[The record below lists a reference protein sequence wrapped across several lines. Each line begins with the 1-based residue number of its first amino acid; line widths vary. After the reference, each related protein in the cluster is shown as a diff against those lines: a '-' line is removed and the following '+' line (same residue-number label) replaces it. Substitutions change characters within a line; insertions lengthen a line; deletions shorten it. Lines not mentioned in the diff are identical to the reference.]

1 MVLLPG
7 VFPPFRPIDAAMEH
21 GAALRELVRHPST
34 RQYDCTAKAPA
45 RGKRPA
51 GFAGGKWGV
60 CMKTILVPTEH
71 NSAMASALDTAL
83 LLAQKF
89 GSCIEGFPLR
99 PAVADLVAM
108 DPDSGLTMVAVKEND
123 AEMVRQA
130 EDLFRAF
137 MTQHQ
142 VPLHSGEAQASPSFA
157 WLDSAPSGH
166 DFVGSYGRVFD
177 AIVLAR
183 PGDEWQ
189 SPSMVTL
196 ESALFESGRPVLI
209 APPTSPNS
217 LGSNVLIAW
226 NCSTEQARTT
236 ADAMP
241 LLRLAQRITICTVE
255 GSTVAG
261 PTGEQMAHSLKL
273 NGITAETITLKPSKR
288 GAGETLLAKADEL
301 GCDLIVKGAY
311 TQSRLRQ
318 MIFGGTTRHILANA
332 KLPVLMAH

>member
-1 MVLLPG
+1 
-7 VFPPFRPIDAAMEH
+7 
-21 GAALRELVRHPST
+21 
-34 RQYDCTAKAPA
+34 
-45 RGKRPA
+45 
-51 GFAGGKWGV
+51 
-60 CMKTILVPTEH
+60 MKTILVPTEH
-71 NSAMASALDTAL
+71 GSAMVSALDTAL

-89 GSCIEGFPLR
+89 DSCIEGFPLR

-123 AEMVRQA
+123 VEMVRQA
-130 EDLFRAF
+130 EMLFRSF
-137 MTQHQ
+137 MENHQ
-142 VPLHSGEAQASPSFA
+142 LAARAGEGQATLSWT
-157 WLDSAPSGH
+157 WLNDAPSGH

-177 AIVLAR
+177 MIVLAR

-189 SPSMVTL
+189 SPSMITL

-209 APPTSPNS
+209 APPSSPRS
-217 LGSNVLIAW
+217 LGTNVLVAW
-226 NCSTEQARTT
+226 NNSTEQARTM

-241 LLRLAQRITICTVE
+241 LLRLADRITILTVE
-255 GSTVAG
+255 GATVAG
-261 PTGEQMAHSLKL
+261 PSGEQMARSLKM
-273 NGITAETITLKPSKR
+273 NGIAAEAITLKPAGKR
-288 GAGETLLAKADEL
+288 SAGETILAKADEL

>member
-1 MVLLPG
+1 
-7 VFPPFRPIDAAMEH
+7 
-21 GAALRELVRHPST
+21 
-34 RQYDCTAKAPA
+34 
-45 RGKRPA
+45 
-51 GFAGGKWGV
+51 
-60 CMKTILVPTEH
+60 MKTILVPTEH
-71 NSAMASALDTAL
+71 NAAMASALDAAL

-89 GSCIEGFPLR
+89 SSCIEGFPLR
-99 PAVADLVAM
+99 PAVADMVAM
-108 DPDSGLTMVAVKEND
+108 DPDAGLTMVAVKEND

-137 MTQHQ
+137 MEQHG
-142 VPLHSGEAQASPSFA
+142 VKRQADGAPATGLSWTWNS
-157 WLDSAPSGH
+157 SAPSGN

-177 AIVLAR
+177 VIVLGR
-183 PGDEWQ
+183 PGEEWQ

-209 APPTSPNS
+209 APPSSPRS
-217 LGSNVLIAW
+217 LATNVLIAW

-236 ADAMP
+236 AFAMP
-241 LLRLAQRITICTVE
+241 LLRLAQRITIVTVE

-261 PTGEQMAHSLKL
+261 PSGEQMARSLKM
-273 NGITAETITLKPSKR
+273 NGIAAESMTLSAGKR
-288 GAGETLLAKADEL
+288 SAGDVILTKAAEL

-318 MIFGGTTRHILANA
+318 MIFGGTTRHILANS

>member
-1 MVLLPG
+1 
-7 VFPPFRPIDAAMEH
+7 
-21 GAALRELVRHPST
+21 
-34 RQYDCTAKAPA
+34 
-45 RGKRPA
+45 
-51 GFAGGKWGV
+51 
-60 CMKTILVPTEH
+60 MKTILVPTEH
-71 NSAMASALDTAL
+71 NSSMVSALDTAL

-130 EDLFRAF
+130 EDLFRSF
-137 MTQHQ
+137 MTEHQ
-142 VPLHSGEAQASPSFA
+142 VPQQAGGAQTTASFS

-209 APPTSPNS
+209 APPASPRS
-217 LGSNVLIAW
+217 LATNVLVAW
-226 NCSTEQARTT
+226 NCSTEQARTM

-241 LLRLAQRITICTVE
+241 LLRLAERITICTVE
-255 GSTVAG
+255 GATVAG
-261 PTGEQMAHSLKL
+261 PSGAQMARSLKL
-273 NGITAETITLKPSKR
+273 NGITAEPITLKQSKR
-288 GAGETLLAKADEL
+288 NAGEMLLAKADEL
-301 GCDLIVKGAY
+301 GCDLIIKGAY

>member
-1 MVLLPG
+1 MIVRLS
-7 VFPPFRPIDAAMEH
+7 RQQ
-21 GAALRELVRHPST
+21 GAN
-34 RQYDCTAKAPA
+34 
-45 RGKRPA
+45 GWA
-51 GFAGGKWGV
+51 GDMSGL

-71 NSAMASALDTAL
+71 NSSMESALDTAL

-130 EDLFRAF
+130 EDLFRSF

-142 VPLHSGEAQASPSFA
+142 VPMQTGEAHSSPSFS

-209 APPTSPNS
+209 APPSSPRS
-217 LGSNVLIAW
+217 LATNVLVAW
-226 NCSTEQARTT
+226 NCSTEQARTM

-241 LLRLAQRITICTVE
+241 LLRLAQRVTICTVE

-261 PTGEQMAHSLKL
+261 PSGEQMARSLKL
-273 NGITAETITLKPSKR
+273 NGITAEPITLKPSKR

-301 GCDLIVKGAY
+301 GCDLIIKGAY

>member
-1 MVLLPG
+1 
-7 VFPPFRPIDAAMEH
+7 
-21 GAALRELVRHPST
+21 
-34 RQYDCTAKAPA
+34 
-45 RGKRPA
+45 
-51 GFAGGKWGV
+51 
-60 CMKTILVPTEH
+60 MKTILVPTEH
-71 NSAMASALDTAL
+71 GAAMTSALDTAL
-83 LLAQKF
+83 LLARKF
-89 GSCIEGFPLR
+89 DSCIEGFPLR

-130 EDLFRAF
+130 EAEFRAF
-137 MTQHQ
+137 MSSHR
-142 VPLHSGEAQASPSFA
+142 VPERSGDGPASLSSA
-157 WLDSAPSGH
+157 WLTDAPSGH

-177 AIVLAR
+177 VIVLAR

-189 SPSMVTL
+189 SPSMITL

-209 APPTSPNS
+209 APPTSPAS
-217 LGSNVLIAW
+217 LGTNVLVAW
-226 NCSTEQARTT
+226 NNSTEQARTM

-241 LLRLAQRITICTVE
+241 LLRLAKRITILTVE

-261 PTGEQMAHSLKL
+261 PSGEQMARSLEL
-273 NGITAETITLKPSKR
+273 NGIAAEPVTTKPAGKR
-288 GAGETLLAKADEL
+288 SAGETLLVKAEEF

>member
-1 MVLLPG
+1 V
-7 VFPPFRPIDAAMEH
+7 H
-21 GAALRELVRHPST
+21 
-34 RQYDCTAKAPA
+34 
-45 RGKRPA
+45 
-51 GFAGGKWGV
+51 
-60 CMKTILVPTEH
+60 MKTILVPTEH
-71 NSAMASALDTAL
+71 NTSMVSALDTAL

-89 GSCIEGFPLR
+89 GSFIEGFSLR

-130 EDLFRAF
+130 EDMFRAF

-142 VPLHSGEAQASPSFA
+142 VAQQGSAAPNAPSFS

-177 AIVLAR
+177 CVVLAR

-209 APPTSPNS
+209 APPASPKS
-217 LGSNVLIAW
+217 LATNVLIAW
-226 NCSTEQARTT
+226 NNSTEQARTT

-241 LLRLAQRITICTVE
+241 LLRLAQRVTICTVE
-255 GSTVAG
+255 GATVAG
-261 PTGEQMAHSLKL
+261 PTGEQMARSLKL
-273 NGITAETITLKPSKR
+273 NGVNAEQITLKKSKSN
-288 GAGETLLAKADEL
+288 AGEVLLAKAEEL

>member
-1 MVLLPG
+1 
-7 VFPPFRPIDAAMEH
+7 
-21 GAALRELVRHPST
+21 
-34 RQYDCTAKAPA
+34 
-45 RGKRPA
+45 
-51 GFAGGKWGV
+51 
-60 CMKTILVPTEH
+60 MKTILVPTEH
-71 NSAMASALDTAL
+71 NSSMLSALDTAL

-89 GSCIEGFPLR
+89 ASCIEGFALR

-130 EDLFRAF
+130 EDLFRSF

-142 VPLHSGEAQASPSFA
+142 VPQYADGAATALSCA

-177 AIVLAR
+177 IIVLAR
-183 PGDEWQ
+183 PGTEWQ

-209 APPTSPNS
+209 APPTSPRT
-217 LGSNVLIAW
+217 LGTNVLVAW
-226 NCSTEQARTT
+226 NNSTEQARTM

-241 LLRLAQRITICTVE
+241 LLRLAERITILTVE
-255 GSTVAG
+255 GATVAG
-261 PTGEQMAHSLKL
+261 PSGERMTRSLKM
-273 NGITAETITLKPSKR
+273 NGIAAVPMTLKAKR
-288 GAGETLLAKADEL
+288 GAAGEAILAKAGEL

-332 KLPVLMAH
+332 RLPVLMAH